1 MNNVTLTGRLTRD
14 PELKQLAG
22 QTVCRMRLA
31 IDNGQYDADYVD
43 VATFGKGGAA
53 AAKHLSKG
61 DLIAVSG
68 RLAYSEWKAED
79 GSSRSKHEVIGRVE
93 FLSTKGSKTEAP
105 ATEAQEAPEARGE
118 EVPF

>member
-14 PELKQLAG
+14 PELKRLAD
-22 QTVCRMRLA
+22 QNVCRMRLA

-43 VATFGKGGAA
+43 VTTFGKGGEA

-68 RLAYSEWKAED
+68 RLSYNEWQAED
-79 GSSRSKHEVIGRVE
+79 GSKRSKHEVVGRVE
-93 FLSTKGSKTEAP
+93 FLSTKGSKAEAE
-105 ATEAQEAPEARGE
+105 TPEADTPEKE
-118 EVPF
+118 EIPF